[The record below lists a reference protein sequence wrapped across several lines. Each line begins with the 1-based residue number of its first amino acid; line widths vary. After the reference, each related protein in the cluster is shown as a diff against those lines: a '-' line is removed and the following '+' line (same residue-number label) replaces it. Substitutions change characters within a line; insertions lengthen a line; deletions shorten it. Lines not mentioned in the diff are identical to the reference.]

1 MYFFQEFPKTF
12 YNVKGNPVN
21 LVDITVRVKLL
32 DYIKNNRDNLI
43 INDYEIENEKRPEE
57 VSYEIYEDYEFTWT
71 ILVLNDVYSIYT
83 DWVKAQD
90 VLEKDLIRKYG
101 SIENSNNK
109 IIAYYDQYGHEVG
122 ATSPSRAKS
131 LTAYE
136 KAIIDNE
143 KRKNIKVFDTIVIN
157 RVQVD
162 LSSEI
167 IGI

>member
-1 MYFFQEFPKTF
+1 M
-12 YNVKGNPVN
+12 
-21 LVDITVRVKLL
+21 
-32 DYIKNNRDNLI
+32 
-43 INDYEIENEKRPEE
+43 
-57 VSYEIYEDYEFTWT
+57 
-71 ILVLNDVYSIYT
+71 
-83 DWVKAQD
+83 
-90 VLEKDLIRKYG
+90 EKDLIRKYG

-109 IIAYYDQYGHEVG
+109 IIAYYDQYDHEVG